1 MRSFRWLFISGG
13 IVVVLLVLAIA
24 IGAAWLNTFIH
35 SDSFRHEVETR
46 AGDTLGG
53 PVKIDAIDLDVFG
66 RISLRGVSTQVD
78 SSRVNGQGTLVA
90 KVESVKCSYSLLAL
104 LSGRVTLTALTLE
117 KPEIVLTRQPPATIS
132 PAVHPDVNAGQT
144 PQPAKTAPLKTVL
157 DGADIIDGSLSIRNA
172 DGATLTVLQGIDVGA
187 DTSGYFDGKD
197 VTGSLKIASLSFSP
211 NLQLTGFSTPW
222 TYGPRDGSLSAKPF
236 EAFAFGGRLA
246 GDFSLDETGPSV
258 LDVNGKALDVGQISR
273 AAHPSSGT
281 RLSGSLD
288 LQSKWRGIE
297 SGQINGEG
305 DFQLTNGKLEGV
317 RLLQELAGI
326 LRVNELNAPI
336 LRKVQSHFQVA
347 NGQTR
352 FTGLQLDA
360 NVFQMTGDGVIGADG
375 GLDANLV
382 LILTRD
388 SMGRIPREVLNFFVQ
403 QQDGSGSVGFHL
415 GGTIDHP
422 QTDLAT
428 RILLNGAGMKNVIS
442 KALNKF
448 FH

>member
-1 MRSFRWLFISGG
+1 
-13 IVVVLLVLAIA
+13 
-24 IGAAWLNTFIH
+24 
-35 SDSFRHEVETR
+35 
-46 AGDTLGG
+46 
-53 PVKIDAIDLDVFG
+53 
-66 RISLRGVSTQVD
+66 
-78 SSRVNGQGTLVA
+78 
-90 KVESVKCSYSLLAL
+90 
-104 LSGRVTLTALTLE
+104 
-117 KPEIVLTRQPPATIS
+117 
-132 PAVHPDVNAGQT
+132 
-144 PQPAKTAPLKTVL
+144 
-157 DGADIIDGSLSIRNA
+157 
-172 DGATLTVLQGIDVGA
+172 
-187 DTSGYFDGKD
+187 
-197 VTGSLKIASLSFSP
+197 
-211 NLQLTGFSTPW
+211 
-222 TYGPRDGSLSAKPF
+222 
-236 EAFAFGGRLA
+236 
-246 GDFSLDETGPSV
+246 
-258 LDVNGKALDVGQISR
+258 
-273 AAHPSSGT
+273 
-281 RLSGSLD
+281 
-288 LQSKWRGIE
+288 
-297 SGQINGEG
+297 
-305 DFQLTNGKLEGV
+305 
-317 RLLQELAGI
+317 LLQELAGI